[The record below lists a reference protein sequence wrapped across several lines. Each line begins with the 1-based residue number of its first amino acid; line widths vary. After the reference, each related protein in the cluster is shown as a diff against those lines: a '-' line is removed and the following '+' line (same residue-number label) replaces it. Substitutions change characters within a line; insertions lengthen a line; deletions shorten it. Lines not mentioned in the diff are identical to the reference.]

1 MRQRGWLC
9 GSSLGIAP
17 LDCSVGMATTRKPPT
32 GAEAG
37 EPTVA
42 ERRIAELRRRKRQAL
57 AAGGKDAIGRQHERG
72 KLTGRERLDLLLDP
86 GSFVETDM
94 LAVHQAH
101 GFGIERTHPRGDG
114 VVTGW
119 GTIDGRKVFVFSQD
133 FTIFGGS
140 LGETHAQKICKVMD
154 MAVATGAPFIGLND
168 SGGARIQEGAAS
180 LAGYGTIFDRNVR
193 ASGVVPQIS
202 VIMGPSAGGAV
213 YSPAVTDFIFMVEE
227 TSNMFITGPE
237 VIKTVTGEDVTFE
250 ELGGAQTHASRSGIS
265 SFTAEN
271 EEECLQQV
279 RYLLSF
285 LPSNNLEDPPVFAS
299 ADDSMRLTDELNDIV
314 PASSREPYDMK
325 DVIGAIVD
333 DGEFFEVFARWA
345 MNIVIGFARLD
356 GHSVGIVANQP
367 KVLAGTLD
375 IESSEK
381 AARFVRFCDAFNVP
395 LVTLVDV
402 PGFLPG
408 TAQEYGGI
416 IRRGAKL
423 LYAFTEATVP
433 RMTVITRKAYGGA
446 YVVMNSKHIRADVS
460 YAWPSAEIA
469 VMGPEGAVNIIH
481 RKDLREADDPEARRK
496 ELVAEYEDRFANP
509 YIAAERGF
517 IDDVIEPSETRIRL
531 IRSLQMLKTK
541 REAVP
546 PRKHGNIP
554 L

>member
-1 MRQRGWLC
+1 
-9 GSSLGIAP
+9 
-17 LDCSVGMATTRKPPT
+17 
-32 GAEAG
+32 
-37 EPTVA
+37 
-42 ERRIAELRRRKRQAL
+42 
-57 AAGGKDAIGRQHERG
+57 
-72 KLTGRERLDLLLDP
+72 
-86 GSFVETDM
+86 
-94 LAVHQAH
+94 
-101 GFGIERTHPRGDG
+101 
-114 VVTGW
+114 
-119 GTIDGRKVFVFSQD
+119 
-133 FTIFGGS
+133 
-140 LGETHAQKICKVMD
+140 
-154 MAVATGAPFIGLND
+154 
-168 SGGARIQEGAAS
+168 
-180 LAGYGTIFDRNVR
+180 
-193 ASGVVPQIS
+193 
-202 VIMGPSAGGAV
+202 
-213 YSPAVTDFIFMVEE
+213 
-227 TSNMFITGPE
+227 
-237 VIKTVTGEDVTFE
+237 
-250 ELGGAQTHASRSGIS
+250 
-265 SFTAEN
+265 
-271 EEECLQQV
+271 
-279 RYLLSF
+279 
-285 LPSNNLEDPPVFAS
+285 
-299 ADDSMRLTDELNDIV
+299 
-314 PASSREPYDMK
+314 
-325 DVIGAIVD
+325 
-333 DGEFFEVFARWA
+333 
-345 MNIVIGFARLD
+345 
-356 GHSVGIVANQP
+356 VGIVANQP

-395 LVTLVDV
+395 LVTFVDV

-496 ELVAEYEDRFANP
+496 ELVGEYEERFANP

-517 IDDVIEPSETRIRL
+517 IDDVIEPAETRIRL